1 MTFPAAEQPVPVGRC
16 RYVVITPARNE
27 AENIERTIKSMV
39 AQSWKPERWVIVSD
53 GSTDKT
59 NEIVEGY
66 ARAHSWIE
74 LVRLEDR
81 RDRNFAGKVGAFN
94 AGYNSVK
101 DIIYDVVGNMDA
113 DISFDA
119 EYFAFLMERFSE
131 NARLGVGGTPFREEG
146 EGYDFRFASTDHVS
160 GACQMFRRE
169 CFEAIGG
176 YVPVR
181 GGGIDVI
188 AVLTARM
195 KGWQTRTFIEKSYE
209 HHRKMGSA
217 KHGAVTIRF
226 KDGEKDYYLGGHPF
240 WELFRFVYQMTKPP
254 FIIGGCA
261 LLAGY
266 VWSWVRG
273 VERPISNELMQYRR
287 RDQMRRLRRFIT
299 RQKSSPGQGEPHG
312 PLGGKGCGSPS

>member
-1 MTFPAAEQPVPVGRC
+1 MNTLAATKSVPVARC
-16 RYVVITPARNE
+16 RYVVVTPARNE

-39 AQSWKPERWVIVSD
+39 AQSWRPVKWVVVSD
-53 GSTDKT
+53 GSTDGT
-59 NEIVEGY
+59 NDIVQRY
-66 ARAHSWIE
+66 AQVHSWIE

-81 RDRNFAGKVGAFN
+81 KDRNFAGKVGAFN
-94 AGYNSVK
+94 AGFGRVK
-101 DIIYDVVGNMDA
+101 DVSYDVIGNMDA
-113 DISFDA
+113 DISFDG
-119 EYFAFLMERFSE
+119 EYFNFLMERFAE
-131 NARLGVGGTPFREEG
+131 NPGLGVGGTPFREEG
-146 EGYDFRFASTDHVS
+146 EGYDFRYSSTDHVS

-176 YVPVR
+176 YVPVK

-195 KGWQTRTFIEKSYE
+195 KGWQTRTFTETSYE

-273 VERPISNELMQYRR
+273 VERPISNELMQFRR
-287 RDQMRRLRRFIT
+287 RDQMRRLRHLVT
-299 RQKSSPGQGEPHG
+299 RQKSSPETRASHDS
-312 PLGGKGCGSPS
+312 GGKGCGSLS

>member
-1 MTFPAAEQPVPVGRC
+1 MTLPAAQQPVPVGRC
-16 RYVVITPARNE
+16 RYVVVTPARNE

-59 NEIVEGY
+59 NEIIEGY
-66 ARAHSWIE
+66 AREHSWIE

-81 RDRNFAGKVGAFN
+81 KDRNFAGKVGAFN
-94 AGYNSVK
+94 AGYDRVK
-101 DIIYDVVGNMDA
+101 EFSYEVVGNMDA
-113 DISFDA
+113 DISFDKD
-119 EYFAFLMERFSE
+119 YFAFLMDRFGE
-131 NARLGVGGTPFREEG
+131 NPKLGVGGTPFREEG
-146 EGYDFRFASTDHVS
+146 EGYDFRFSSTDHVS

-176 YVPVR
+176 YVPVK

-266 VWSWVRG
+266 VWSWVRR
-273 VERPISNELMQYRR
+273 VERPISKELMQYRR
-287 RDQMRRLRRFIT
+287 RDQMRRLKRFIT
-299 RQKSSPGQGEPHG
+299 RQKGLPDDHG
-312 PLGGKGCGSPS
+312 SRGALRGKGCGSHS